1 MKKLIA
7 LLGAVTLTASSASL
21 VVACGNTT
29 VPAYDN
35 FAKLANATR
44 PTLNEDGGIEQKGST
59 LVYYIGAEDNLSSL
73 SFEYALKKSVGL
85 EESASLDD
93 TFDKLNESNSS
104 TNGFAGAFKGIGD
117 VLGSSDTNGKD
128 GNQLEETN
136 VTYNKKKD
144 LWYFENKTNLMTFS
158 YEATGTEIEM
168 HGTTVDT
175 VGDLWTDKA
184 TKKILNDW
192 IKPSIARMVYA
203 NIDKD
208 SWDKTND
215 KDQIKKVNE
224 EINSRTE
231 AIKNSKGPLF
241 LIIRNGEFIGYLEGF
256 EAYNEVTKS
265 GDNPDLGKSNYN
277 TNDLI
282 VNFTKDMQDVIDNK
296 DIVMDTYIST
306 NTNYNLNS
314 KAKTNGWKWKHWDN
328 WVIRDSK
335 TSSESESETGSYSYN
350 LNKY

>member
-29 VPAYDN
+29 VPEYDN

-44 PTLNEDGGIEQKGST
+44 PTLNDNNEIEQKGST

-85 EESASLDD
+85 DESASLEDA
-93 TFDKLNESNSS
+93 FEKLNESNSS
-104 TNGFAGAFKGIGD
+104 TNDFAGKFKGIGD
-117 VLGSSDTNGKD
+117 TFTANNVNGD
-128 GNQLEETN
+128 DALRLVETN

-144 LWYFENKTNLMTFS
+144 LWYFENQTDLSTFS
-158 YEATGTEIEM
+158 AEATGTKIEM

-203 NIDKD
+203 NIDKHNQ
-208 SWDKTND
+208 SWDKTKD
-215 KDQIKKVNE
+215 KEQIKKVND

-241 LIIRNGEFIGYLEGF
+241 LIIRNGEFVGYLEGF
-256 EAYNEVTKS
+256 EAYNQVKKD
-265 GDNPDLGKSNYN
+265 GDNPDLGKSDYKE
-277 TNDLI
+277 NDLI
-282 VNFTKDMQDVIDNK
+282 NNFINGMQSVVHTKDIMTK
-296 DIVMDTYIST
+296 TYKSD

-314 KAKTNGWKWKHWDN
+314 TASNQWKWQNWDN

-335 TSSESESETGSYSYN
+335 TSSESGESYSYN